1 MSEKATGRKGGTLPG
16 AQSKKAEYNLWGDLR
31 NRIGNE
37 EVIPVISNA
46 LLNNYI
52 FDVDEDGRLGAN
64 LQGNGTEPTENDF
77 LAVDEQ
83 LARKWAD
90 YIGYPFEER
99 QVELSRVAQYNL
111 VNIWENKSVDAKRY
125 YLTFLKILLLSI
137 ASNDVYIQD
146 DEDLYEWVDDIW
158 NRVSNLEYISDI
170 QKILNKFSF
179 SDLTVRLRYPRINE
193 TQQNPLD
200 LLAEM
205 PLPIFVTTSHHD
217 FMERALRK
225 ADKHP
230 RTQICPWNEEFG
242 GTPPLPV
249 WFDPES
255 APEDVDPNSEPTSVT
270 PLVYHLY
277 GYEENPASLV
287 ITEDD
292 YMDFLIKVSVEPNVI
307 PSGVTKRMTKSS
319 LLLLGYRI
327 RSWDFR
333 VLLKG
338 IIRKLRNIDTSQATF
353 NFAVQLDP
361 ALRLPD
367 QEELDNARNYIEMAY
382 FPREMFKVEWHSS
395 LQFIQKLHG
404 YWQDPA
410 ARPE

>member
-52 FDVDEDGRLGAN
+52 FDVDEDGRLGAK
-64 LQGNGTEPTENDF
+64 LQRSDTEPTENDF

-83 LARKWAD
+83 LAQKWAE
-90 YIGYPFEER
+90 YISYPFAER
-99 QVELSRVAQYNL
+99 PLQLSRVAQYNL
-111 VNIWENKSVDAKRY
+111 VNIWENKPVDAKRY

-137 ASNDVYIQD
+137 ASNDVCIQA

-158 NRVSNLEYISDI
+158 NRVDSLEYISDI
-170 QKILNKFSF
+170 QKVLNKFSF
-179 SDLTVRLRYPRINE
+179 SDLAVRLRYPRIEE
-193 TQQNPLD
+193 TEQNPLD

-230 RTQICPWNEEFG
+230 RVQVCPWNEDFG
-242 GTPPLPV
+242 ETPPPPV
-249 WFDPES
+249 WFDSKS
-255 APEDVDPNSEPTSVT
+255 APEDVDPDSEPTPVT

-277 GYEENPASLV
+277 GYEKNPASLV

-307 PSGVTKRMTKSS
+307 PSEMTKRMTQSS

-338 IIRKLRNIDTSQATF
+338 IIRKLRNIDTSRATF

-361 ALRLPD
+361 ALRHSY
-367 QEELDNARNYIEMAY
+367 QEELDNARNYIETAY

-395 LQFIQKLHG
+395 LQFIQKLHK
-404 YWQDPA
+404 YWRDSSA
-410 ARPE
+410 KPE